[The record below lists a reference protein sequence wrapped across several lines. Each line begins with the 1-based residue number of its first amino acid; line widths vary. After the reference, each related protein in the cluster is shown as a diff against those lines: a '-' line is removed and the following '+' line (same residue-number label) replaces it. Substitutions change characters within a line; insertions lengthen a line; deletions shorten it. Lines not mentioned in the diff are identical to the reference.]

1 MNNKWKKFLSVVLL
15 ISLSFPFS
23 APVRALDGKDN
34 IQVYID
40 DQKAEFDILPV
51 IYNGVV
57 MVPLMETFK
66 KLGYDVEWNAEKKI
80 ATTLGNNGKVTVT
93 VDSNI
98 VDINYVPIEL
108 PENVR
113 IMNGVVM
120 IPLCLIDDALKTET
134 QYDADSGK
142 VYIKMPAPYTP
153 PQPKQEDDL
162 LSKLP
167 EGIPML
173 PDDALFKMVPQ
184 EATKEYIAYKEVEVE
199 GMPFT
204 RALEI
209 ETKKMPNKLMPDN
222 IYDIQMVYREG
233 IIYDYL
239 PKEIGIMTFYVRAI
253 HITDESGKAFVGA
266 CVERNYGGYQKAGT
280 LPVTEVDREWKRV
293 YAPLFNN
300 TYDVRVGAS
309 QVTIRVGFQPQI
321 IQVADLKV
329 LNFKNTVRLE
339 DLPIASADYTY
350 EGMEDDALWRREAF
364 RRIEKYRKNDM
375 KIKVRDSEGNPVPN
389 VKINM
394 NMTRSEFLFGTCVR
408 ESRLFVD
415 ESSPDYIY
423 QKLVLENFNAIV
435 PESATKWTITQDDDG
450 FQSIKVANW
459 AYENHMYFRGHCLY
473 WDDRSRKDFLP
484 KALQNFETMTTDEV
498 WEAMREHATKT
509 VLAYKGKVVQ
519 WDVVNEPYL
528 KHMVE
533 DVHGLEPQVKLFN
546 LVKRLDPDAKLY
558 INEGNIYTTLLQIQ
572 SGGVRNMLLKYINQ
586 GAAVDGIAAESHF
599 TNTDYPQNYYLVL
612 DDLAQYVDEIAIT
625 EYDLDIP
632 DDEVAAKY
640 LRDML
645 IMIYSHPKATAFLM
659 WGFTDAA
666 HWRDNAPLF
675 YSDYTPKPAYAYWNQ
690 YVLDEWKTRA
700 EGVTDNKGELTLRGH
715 RGDYEIIVEHN
726 GRVARGTFKLVKN
739 MDDNVDEN
747 VIEISIGKDIQI
759 SVSNEASPKISPIR
773 GTTHTEAAAWAV
785 SSREAVVDL
794 NIVSSVSSGGFS
806 VSHTYDNN
814 TKTFWFS
821 ETKED
826 WVLYELNDKAKRLLL
841 EIQWHN
847 PNSELYEF
855 KIEVSGNGTDWKEA
869 VRESTRD
876 KKSQYILNDVKY
888 FRVSNEG
895 GSSIAIS
902 EVCIDG

>member
-1 MNNKWKKFLSVVLL
+1 M
-15 ISLSFPFS
+15 
-23 APVRALDGKDN
+23 RRKDN

-80 ATTLGNNGKVTVT
+80 ATTFGNNGKVTIT

-222 IYDIQMVYREG
+222 TYDIQMVYKEG
-233 IIYDYL
+233 IIHDYL
-239 PKEIGIMTFYVRAI
+239 AKEVGIMTFYVRAI
-253 HITDESGKAFVGA
+253 HTTDESGKAFVGA
-266 CVERNYGGYQKAGT
+266 CVEQNYGGYQKAGT

-350 EGMEDDALWRREAF
+350 EGMEDDALWRKEALK
-364 RRIEKYRKNDM
+364 RIERIRKNDVF
-375 KIKVRDSEGNPVPN
+375 IKVKDENGNPVSGTD
-389 VKINM
+389 INIKM
-394 NMTRSEFLFGTCVR
+394 KRNEFMFGTAVR
-408 ESRLFVD
+408 PTVFDSKKPE
-415 ESSPDYIY
+415 YA
-423 QKLVLENFNAIV
+423 QAVLKNFNTIV
-435 PESATKWTITQDDDG
+435 AESASKWTAIEKDDG
-450 FQSIKVANW
+450 AESIKLANW
-459 AYENHMYFRGHCLY
+459 AFENNLYFRGHCLI
-473 WDDRSRKDFLP
+473 WDARNDEDKGTLP
-484 KALQNFETMTTDEV
+484 VILQDYASKTKEEV
-498 WEAMREHATKT
+498 WNIIEAHLVNT
-509 VLAYKGKVVQ
+509 VLPYKGKIVQ
-519 WDVVNEPYL
+519 WDVVNEPYMRH
-528 KHMVE
+528 KIT
-533 DVHGLEPQVKLFN
+533 DKFGIDLFAGAFN
-546 LVKRLDPDAKLY
+546 RTKELDPDVKTYL
-558 INEGNIYTTLLQIQ
+558 NEGRISADISSISRGGIKRMLKEYIDNGARIDGLGAETHFLTTC
-572 SGGVRNMLLKYINQ
+572 
-586 GAAVDGIAAESHF
+586 
-599 TNTDYPQNYYLVL
+599 YPQHYYMVL
-612 DDLAQYVDEIAIT
+612 DDLAQYVNEIAIT
-625 EYDLDIP
+625 EYDLNIT
-632 DDEVAAKY
+632 DDEIAGKF

-645 IMIYSHPKATAFLM
+645 IMIYSHPKATAFIM
-659 WGFTDAA
+659 WGFNDNH
-666 HWRDNAPLF
+666 HWRRNAPL
-675 YSDYTPKPAYAYWNQ
+675 YYANYTPKPAYKYWEQ
-690 YVLDEWKTRA
+690 YVLNEWMSCESGTTDE
-700 EGVTDNKGELTLRGH
+700 NGELILRGH
-715 RGDYEIIVEHN
+715 RGDYEISVEV
-726 GRVARGTFKLVKN
+726 GDKTAKGTFKLVKN
-739 MDDNVDEN
+739 SDDGIYEN
-747 VIEISIGKDIQI
+747 IIEITVGEEITII
-759 SVSNEASPKISPIR
+759 PNNPASLPIELIN
-773 GTTHTEAAAWAV
+773 GTTHTEAI
-785 SSREAVVDL
+785 S
-794 NIVSSVSSGGFS
+794 NM
-806 VSHTYDNN
+806 NN
-814 TKTFWFS
+814 
-821 ETKED
+821 
-826 WVLYELNDKAKRLLL
+826 
-841 EIQWHN
+841 
-847 PNSELYEF
+847 NS
-855 KIEVSGNGTDWKEA
+855 
-869 VRESTRD
+869 
-876 KKSQYILNDVKY
+876 
-888 FRVSNEG
+888 
-895 GSSIAIS
+895 
-902 EVCIDG
+902 

>member
-1 MNNKWKKFLSVVLL
+1 M
-15 ISLSFPFS
+15 
-23 APVRALDGKDN
+23 RRKDN

-350 EGMEDDALWRREAF
+350 EGMEDDALWRKEALK
-364 RRIEKYRKNDM
+364 RIERIRKNDVF
-375 KIKVRDSEGNPVPN
+375 IKVKDENGNPVSGTD
-389 VKINM
+389 INIKM
-394 NMTRSEFLFGTCVR
+394 KRNEFMFGTAVR
-408 ESRLFVD
+408 PTVFDSKKPE
-415 ESSPDYIY
+415 YA
-423 QKLVLENFNAIV
+423 QAVLKNFNTIV
-435 PESATKWTITQDDDG
+435 AESASKWTAIEKDDG
-450 FQSIKVANW
+450 AESIKLANW
-459 AYENHMYFRGHCLY
+459 AFENNLYFRGHCLI
-473 WDDRSRKDFLP
+473 WDARNDEDKGTLP
-484 KALQNFETMTTDEV
+484 VILQDYASKTKEEV
-498 WEAMREHATKT
+498 WNIIEAHLVNT
-509 VLAYKGKVVQ
+509 VLPYKGKIVQ
-519 WDVVNEPYL
+519 WDVVNEPYMRH
-528 KHMVE
+528 KIT
-533 DVHGLEPQVKLFN
+533 DKFGIDLFAGAFN
-546 LVKRLDPDAKLY
+546 RTKELDPDVKTYL
-558 INEGNIYTTLLQIQ
+558 NEGRISADISSISRGGIKRMLKEYIDNGARIDGLGAETHFLTTC
-572 SGGVRNMLLKYINQ
+572 
-586 GAAVDGIAAESHF
+586 
-599 TNTDYPQNYYLVL
+599 YPQHYYMVL
-612 DDLAQYVDEIAIT
+612 DDLAQYVNEIAIT
-625 EYDLDIP
+625 EYDLNIT
-632 DDEVAAKY
+632 DDEIAGKF

-645 IMIYSHPKATAFLM
+645 IMIYSHPKATAFIM
-659 WGFTDAA
+659 WGFNDNH
-666 HWRDNAPLF
+666 HWRRNAPL
-675 YSDYTPKPAYAYWNQ
+675 YYANYTPKPAYKYWEQ
-690 YVLDEWKTRA
+690 YVLNEWMSCESGTTDE
-700 EGVTDNKGELTLRGH
+700 NGELILRGH
-715 RGDYEIIVEHN
+715 RGDYEISVEV
-726 GRVARGTFKLVKN
+726 GDKTAKGTFKLVKN
-739 MDDNVDEN
+739 SDDGIYEN
-747 VIEISIGKDIQI
+747 IIEITVGEEITII
-759 SVSNEASPKISPIR
+759 PNNPASLPIELIN
-773 GTTHTEAAAWAV
+773 GTTHTEAI
-785 SSREAVVDL
+785 S
-794 NIVSSVSSGGFS
+794 NM
-806 VSHTYDNN
+806 NN
-814 TKTFWFS
+814 
-821 ETKED
+821 
-826 WVLYELNDKAKRLLL
+826 
-841 EIQWHN
+841 
-847 PNSELYEF
+847 NS
-855 KIEVSGNGTDWKEA
+855 
-869 VRESTRD
+869 
-876 KKSQYILNDVKY
+876 
-888 FRVSNEG
+888 
-895 GSSIAIS
+895 
-902 EVCIDG
+902 